1 MSSYLDRVDR
11 EILKILQ
18 QDARISFS
26 KIAKMLDMSESTIHM
41 RIKRLREEGVLRG
54 FYADIDPEKLG
65 LRVSAFI
72 MLKADPKMYQQVL
85 DRLKSMKEVVEI
97 YDVTGEY
104 YALLKV
110 MVSDNEKLAEVLDKI
125 GRMEGVTDTYTMM
138 VLRTIKESKRIDLD

>member
-1 MSSYLDRVDR
+1 MSSYLDKVDR

-65 LRVSAFI
+65 LRVSAFV

-85 DRLKSMKEVVEI
+85 ERLKSMKEVVEI

-138 VLRTIKESKRIDLD
+138 VLRTIKESKRIELD

>member
-85 DRLKSMKEVVEI
+85 ERLKSMKEVVEI

-138 VLRTIKESKRIDLD
+138 VLRTIKESKRIELD

>member
-85 DRLKSMKEVVEI
+85 ERLKSMKEVVEI

-110 MVSDNEKLAEVLDKI
+110 MVSDNEKLAEVLDRI
-125 GRMEGVTDTYTMM
+125 GKMEGVTDTYTMM
-138 VLRTIKESKRIDLD
+138 VLRTIKESKRIELD

>member
-85 DRLKSMKEVVEI
+85 DKLKSMKEVVEI

>member
-85 DRLKSMKEVVEI
+85 ERLKSMKEVVEI